1 MSQANEAANKPA
13 WIATS
18 AKLSTSLHCSREEC
32 QLVPGLEIDW

>member
-18 AKLSTSLHCSREEC
+18 AKQLSTSLLL
-32 QLVPGLEIDW
+32 QGGVPAGP